1 MTVDEISSAIMKLGF
16 KDLDEIQKTLTFC
29 RDSRFRVG
37 AKVSFLRKKSGKR
50 IYGLIDRINQ
60 KSIGITS
67 EEDGGWKVS
76 KSLLRLEA
84 K

>member
-1 MTVDEISSAIMKLGF
+1 MKVNEITNAIMKLEF
-16 KDLDEIQKTLTFC
+16 KDLEEVQKTLTYC
-29 RDSRFRVG
+29 RDKEFKVG

-60 KSIGITS
+60 KSIGVTS

-84 K
+84 